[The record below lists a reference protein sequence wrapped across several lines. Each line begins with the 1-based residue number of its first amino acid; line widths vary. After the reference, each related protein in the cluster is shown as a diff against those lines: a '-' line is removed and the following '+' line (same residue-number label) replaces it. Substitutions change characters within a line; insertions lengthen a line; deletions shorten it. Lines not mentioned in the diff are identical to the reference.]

1 MHHHP
6 HHPHP
11 HLLLRSLL
19 SSQFGTKSKT
29 TDLTNFFLQLKKPP
43 NSLLPFSGF
52 VLNEKLQR
60 NALQFAIFYIYTY
73 KAKSRSF
80 EISFCVRPKAFLTV
94 FLTITEH
101 KPWKWDEWIVYRQV
115 LSCCLIKLKLSGI
128 YWFYFI
134 NRWVQKQFMH
144 RT

>member
-60 NALQFAIFYIYTY
+60 NALQFAIFYKYTY
-73 KAKSRSF
+73 KAKSCFF
-80 EISFCVRPKAFLTV
+80 EISFCVRPEAFLTV
-94 FLTITEH
+94 FDYNWAQTL
-101 KPWKWDEWIVYRQV
+101 QV
-115 LSCCLIKLKLSGI
+115 
-128 YWFYFI
+128 
-134 NRWVQKQFMH
+134 RWVNCVQTGSFMLFNQTKTIWH
-144 RT
+144 LLILLH